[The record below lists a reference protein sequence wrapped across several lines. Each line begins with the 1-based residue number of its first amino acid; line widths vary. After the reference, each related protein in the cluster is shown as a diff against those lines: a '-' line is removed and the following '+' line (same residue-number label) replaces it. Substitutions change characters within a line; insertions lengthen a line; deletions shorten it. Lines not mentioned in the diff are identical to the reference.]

1 MPSLFSRFA
10 SSFPAHTGPFSVGSI
25 DVELP
30 VADLPQS
37 FQTSCP
43 DPSITTVSFRLYY
56 PCTEPDAGTKQQSAY
71 WIPHPQ
77 DGHVQHFAKFLG
89 AGETLSK
96 AFQ

>member
-1 MPSLFSRFA
+1 MPSVLSRFA
-10 SSFPAHTGPFSVGSI
+10 SSFPAYTGPYPVGTI

-37 FQTSCP
+37 FATPNP
-43 DPSITTVSFRLYY
+43 DPSITTISFRVYY
-56 PCTEPDAGTKQQSAY
+56 PCVEPAEGTKQQPAY

-89 AGETLSK
+89 AGEALSR